1 MELKARWSDEKA
13 TYIAVSEWGCA
24 SHELPAMAIRLAQ
37 AHVPAQAE
45 ESQLL
50 LYESFNGAVAPVGWK
65 DGPVWPDGKKRKRP
79 DSKNRARA
87 RAKSAL
93 LDVLKAPRLVGLTS
107 THRGFQQKAPL

>member
-24 SHELPAMAIRLAQ
+24 SHELPAMAIREAQ
-37 AHVPAQAE
+37 AHVPDKAP

-50 LYESFNGAVAPVGWK
+50 IYESFNGAVAPVGWK
-65 DGPVWPDGKKRKRP
+65 DGPVWPDGQKTRP

-93 LDVLKAPRLVGLTS
+93 LDAPQPPRLVGLTS

>member
-1 MELKARWSDEKA
+1 MELKARWSDEKPS
-13 TYIAVSEWGCA
+13 YIAVSEWGSA

-37 AHVPAQAE
+37 AHVPAKAK

-50 LYESFNGAVAPVGWK
+50 VYESFNGAVAPVGWQ

-87 RAKSAL
+87 RASAL
-93 LDVLKAPRLVGLTS
+93 LDAPKLPRLVGLTS
-107 THRGFQQKAPL
+107 THRGFLQKAPL